1 MIGTMLT
8 DDNIVP
14 TCLFFNDS
22 ELNKN
27 DILLFLTL
35 SYLPSLNLSFLKLHF
50 FVWKQNM

>member
-27 DILLFLTL
+27 DILLFFNIEL
-35 SYLPSLNLSFLKLHF
+35 SPFIKSFLF
-50 FVWKQNM
+50 